1 MSQITRMKLTYIKA
15 LVGLYV
21 LIFLSSLLQSCCNE
35 IVTYT
40 GSGYMT
46 AYYNENEQFE
56 LDTINK
62 EFYMRVQFDQE
73 WIVAANYSLMDQAY
87 ATSCVYE
94 EQNRIAFGTL
104 KLTSANSFIHKDKLI
119 PARFNLFE
127 MEALDTL
134 RGHWSPDYLEIT
146 FHQEFVDSSDFST
159 PSLMLQLSGSTND
172 NQPILIKKEI
182 WIK

>member
-1 MSQITRMKLTYIKA
+1 
-15 LVGLYV
+15 
-21 LIFLSSLLQSCCNE
+21 
-35 IVTYT
+35 
-40 GSGYMT
+40 MT

-182 WIK
+182 WIKLNPHNEHHIQAPDIYTRHHLRCHTHFMRKRQADWRS